1 MRMMSN
7 SFLRRWRHRV
17 LAIVVV
23 FAFVRTAAFAQS
35 LPESQRSRIDSA
47 VTSIL
52 AASGVPSAS
61 IAVVQNGRVVYENA
75 YGSARIGV
83 PATPA
88 MRYSIGSV
96 TKQFTATAVLLL
108 AEEGKLTIDDKVSK
122 WLPDLTQADNVT
134 IRQLLSM
141 TAGYQ
146 DYCPQDYMIPAVLSP
161 TTPQDVLAQWARK
174 PLDFKPGTAWQYSST
189 NYFAAGLI
197 VEKASGMPLME
208 FLKRRIFTPL
218 RMTSVRNVDA
228 APLEAGDAAGY
239 LRNALGPLRPAPKE
253 AKGWLFAAGGL
264 SMTAHDLA
272 LWDIAMINRTVL
284 KPESYREMFKEARLS
299 NGNRIGYGLGVGL
312 DSVDGRK
319 RIAHDGAA
327 AGYMAANVIYPD
339 NRVAVVTFVNIY
351 PGASDPEWDI
361 SGAIARII
369 FENKKREEKRAGSG
383 PKADTKTLNQIRQVF
398 LALQNG
404 EIDRSLFTPNANAYF
419 TTEALTDFASS
430 LGPLGVPT
438 EFRLTSLGYRGGMI
452 LSMYRGVCGGVAL
465 SISVIALPD
474 GKIEQYLVARAR

>member
-23 FAFVRTAAFAQS
+23 FANVRMAAFAQS
-35 LPESQRSRIDSA
+35 LPESQRSRIDTA

-52 AASGVPSAS
+52 AASGAPSAS
-61 IAVVQNGRVVYENA
+61 IAVVQNGRIVYENA

-88 MRYSIGSV
+88 MRYSVGSV
-96 TKQFTATAVLLL
+96 SKQFAATAVLLL
-108 AEEGKLTIDDKVSK
+108 AEEGKLSIDDTVSK

-146 DYCPQDYMIPAVLSP
+146 DYWPQDYLFPAMLSP
-161 TTPQDVLAQWARK
+161 TTPRDILAQWARK
-174 PLDFKPGTAWQYSST
+174 PLDFKPGTAWQYSNT
-189 NYFAAGLI
+189 NYFAAWLI
-197 VEKASGMPLME
+197 VEKVSGMPLME
-208 FLKRRIFTPL
+208 FLERRIFTPL
-218 RMTSVRNVDA
+218 SMTSVRNVDA
-228 APLEAGDAAGY
+228 APLEDSDAGGY
-239 LRNALGPLRPAPKE
+239 LRNALGPLRPSPKA
-253 AKGWLFAAGGL
+253 AKGWLFAGGIR
-264 SMTAHDLA
+264 MTAHDLA
-272 LWDIAMINRTVL
+272 LWDIAMVNRTVL
-284 KPESYREMFKEARLS
+284 KPESYREMFKEGRLS
-299 NGNRIGYGLGVGL
+299 NGNRTGYGLGVVLG
-312 DSVDGRK
+312 SVDGRK

-327 AGYMAANVIYPD
+327 AGYMAANTIYPD
-339 NRVAVVTFVNIY
+339 DRIAVVTFVNIY

-361 SGAIARII
+361 SNAIARII
-369 FENKKREEKRAGSG
+369 FENKKREEKRGGGGSL
-383 PKADTKTLNQIRQVF
+383 KADTKTLNQIRQVF

-419 TTEALTDFASS
+419 TTEALADFTSS

-438 EFRLTSLGYRGGMI
+438 EFRLTGLGLRGGMI
-452 LSMYRGVCGGVAL
+452 LSMYRGVCGDVAL